1 MMNTELVQKK
11 GKLKAD
17 QEVIAKSAVLAV
29 GDFFD
34 EAVVTDTKDIMIP
47 RILLMHGTSTLVGQ
61 QKASQGDI
69 VDSVSAEVLAK
80 MGKPIEII
88 PIKQLDKEWNIEKWV
103 QMGKNGKFEFERTDP
118 WDESLKNELE
128 FTENGEKMRRNARLS
143 FYVLLARDA
152 TSHHLPYLIAFQR
165 TSYTAGRTI
174 ASFFS
179 EAKFAFQK
187 GDKKSIPMSQVFEL
201 GCGIKQGDL
210 GPYYVLEAKRTRVS
224 AQEELEKAIYWFS
237 QLKTKTYKVDAEKT
251 ESEAPTER
259 EF

>member
-1 MMNTELVQKK
+1 MKAAKNTDLVQK
-11 GKLKAD
+11 ASTPPA
-17 QEVIAKSAVLAV
+17 ILA
-29 GDFFD
+29 GDMSNFFD
-34 EAVVTDTKDIMIP
+34 ENVVTDSKDIVIP

-61 QKASQGDI
+61 QKAVQGDI

-80 MGKPIEII
+80 LGKPVEII
-88 PIKQLDKEWNIEKWV
+88 PIKQLDKEWNVEKWV
-103 QMGKNGKFEFERTDP
+103 QMGKAGKFEFERSDP

-128 FTENGEKMRRNARLS
+128 FTKNGERYRRNARLS

-152 TSHHLPYLIAFQR
+152 TSNHLPYLIAFQR
-165 TSYTAGRTI
+165 TSYTAGRNI

-210 GPYYVLEAKRTRVS
+210 GPYYVLEAKRSRLS
-224 AQEELEKAIYWFS
+224 NAEELEKSIYWFS
-237 QLKTKTYKVDAEKT
+237 QLRTKSYKVHEEKT
-251 ESEAPTER
+251 EVETPEGTR